1 MTPQRQKQVL
11 AGLFVLLA
19 VFAVRAF
26 LKVSGSGSSKKPRQ
40 ASVSRSAPRRGAV
53 DTSGSFQM
61 VDLRL
66 GDLERKPA
74 AFEPGR
80 DPFRFR
86 PKERP
91 KPPPPPPPPPP
102 PERKARANNSAPR
115 QATPA
120 KPRPPEPN
128 FQFLGSFGSDEKR
141 VAVFSDQTE
150 IFNVLEG
157 DVFKEAFVVRKIGYE
172 SADIGWVD
180 FPNEPARR
188 LAAGG

>member
-1 MTPQRQKQVL
+1 MTPKRQKQVL

-19 VFAVRAF
+19 VFVVRAVV
-26 LKVSGSGSSKKPRQ
+26 KVSSSGSSKRGPRPTI
-40 ASVSRSAPRRGAV
+40 SRPAPRRGA
-53 DTSGSFQM
+53 TEPANSQI

-66 GDLERKPA
+66 SDLERKPA

-80 DPFRFR
+80 DPFRFK

-91 KPPPPPPPPPP
+91 APPPPPPPPPRQ
-102 PERKARANNSAPR
+102 ERKPRPKNTAPR
-115 QATPA
+115 QAAPA
-120 KPRPPEPN
+120 KPRPPEPT
-128 FQFLGSFGSDEKR
+128 FQFLGSFGPEERR

-172 SADIGWVD
+172 SADIGWVE